1 MKLIKKLSE
10 FIEDE
15 IDGARCYA
23 KMALEV
29 KSEYPQLADTF
40 YRLSQE
46 EMGHMQSLH
55 NEVEKIIMDYRK
67 ANGEPPV
74 EMKAVYDYLHQ
85 RSIDKAKEVKTYQA
99 MFRE

>member
-1 MKLIKKLSE
+1 MKIIEKLCDY
-10 FIEDE
+10 IDE
-15 IDGARCYA
+15 EIGDACKYA

-29 KSEYPQLADTF
+29 KGEHPSLADTF

-55 NEVEKIIMDYRK
+55 NEVEKLIMDYRK

-85 RSIDKAKEVKTYQA
+85 RSIDKAKDVKILQQ